1 MGLDLSTETLVP
13 DIVDEE
19 QPASVPAKKE
29 EPKPINSTVIPNK
42 FGESGTVAM
51 IANPNGTKS
60 YTAIMTGE
68 VQEPGKYIQLLDTL
82 YHANPGDTITILIAS
97 PGGMVET
104 GAALFTAFE
113 NTRAKVKTV
122 GMGTVASI
130 ASLIWMAGHER
141 EMMPGSTLMVHGP
154 SGMQAGKVSII
165 QEECEQISDYF
176 KFMFVQLSKGVLTD
190 EQLSRVLESRED
202 LFISAET
209 LNDQMKKMAGGQNG

>member
-1 MGLDLSTETLVP
+1 MGLDLSTENLVP
-13 DIVDEE
+13 NIVDEE
-19 QPASVPAKKE
+19 QLPVPAKKE
-29 EPKPINSTVIPNK
+29 EPKQLNSTVIPTK

-51 IANPNGTKS
+51 VINPNGSKS

-68 VQEPGKYIQLLDTL
+68 VQEPGKYIQLIDTL
-82 YHANPGDTITILIAS
+82 YHANPGDTVTLLIAS

-113 NTRAKVKTV
+113 NTRARVKTI

-130 ASLIWMAGHER
+130 ASLIWMAGHDR

-154 SGMQAGKVSII
+154 SGLQAGKVSTI

-176 KFMFVQLSKGVLTD
+176 KYMLVQLSKGVLTD
-190 EQLSRVLESRED
+190 EQLDRVLESRED
-202 LFISAET
+202 LFIPAET
-209 LNDQMKKMAGGQNG
+209 LNDQMQKMAGGQNG